1 MFIEKAFKEW
11 CEIRQ
16 NIWTWRAT
24 CWYPSM
30 NGKSGKRS
38 TERQDLE
45 SPAGSAHFTLACVRR
60 DQDDLALVMVTVW
73 GKLKVSNLIFLLLR
87 TRQSLEA
94 VSFRCASLG
103 VETTYILNLVRPLT
117 FQPKKKIWILPQRG
131 EYKTSQKLWRMHF
144 TIC

>member
-1 MFIEKAFKEW
+1 MNTFAKIKSNKRPIHYNKKNKVIQSKILFGKKGLPDSHSRVPPGIGKSIISMFIEKAFKEW

-60 DQDDLALVMVTVW
+60 DQEDL
-73 GKLKVSNLIFLLLR
+73 GGI
-87 TRQSLEA
+87 
-94 VSFRCASLG
+94 G
-103 VETTYILNLVRPLT
+103 
-117 FQPKKKIWILPQRG
+117 
-131 EYKTSQKLWRMHF
+131 
-144 TIC
+144 